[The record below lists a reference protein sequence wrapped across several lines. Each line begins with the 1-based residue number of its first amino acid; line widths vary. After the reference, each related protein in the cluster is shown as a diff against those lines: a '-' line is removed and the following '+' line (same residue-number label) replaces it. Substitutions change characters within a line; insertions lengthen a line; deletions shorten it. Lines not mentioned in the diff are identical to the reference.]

1 MSNQVVNNETAHF
14 QFNASFLETFNT
26 LIRLY
31 DESIDKLNDVVNGNI
46 NSEYGVCNSCYKMRF
61 ITPNDISTYISHLTK
76 ALKIRAI
83 SSNVNDIE
91 MFSVESARR
100 YICQN
105 ECVPFES
112 YSGKHVY
119 INPKNQTL
127 KDLVLICENDTY
139 DTLIY
144 SRYEMNERLKSA
156 KEHVK
161 LMNDM
166 HFTATMKK
174 LVSAIP
180 GIVDKIESYLLNN
193 PSLNKAV
200 TTAIESFILFAITI
214 NSITVKSMIEYCVP
228 VSSYNYKPKDI
239 DNIGLNKSPD
249 ISDIVTE
256 CCLLKTNELTVRNKI
271 PFNCNMRD
279 IVLQDMT
286 PYFKDTTA
294 AIHFIMTDPRSPIS
308 FLVSKYCSNAN
319 TVTGLS
325 DDGMIIMK
333 LFAGCVKDQYDDLRA
348 QCYHKDGSYT
358 NYPCAVH
365 DIHSSD
371 VNWLDNIA
379 YGNNYLDGNYR
390 RDAVGNNKSNSITTT
405 LDAVYKMYCGCEL
418 KTNEDI
424 SNNLVKVSNVM
435 LSIIKIYNGGQVDNW
450 YLVKDILTVLGEI
463 FTRDMLKLY
472 HNNTRVIAYDDQME
486 DTMIPGFLYAEQA
499 VFVMEADEQKP
510 TVSVDGQNQGA
521 VGKVKKKA
529 TEIVRMFIDWITK
542 QLSTFAQKFNQDHEK
557 EIAWIKKNDALNKQI
572 KEALTKK
579 TFDPT
584 VTNFPMYDIPAQEL
598 ANVKVKEVVDKWLA
612 DKDTPIDEKAI
623 KKELYPVGVSQQI
636 ANMKTPQEELNAL
649 TNYILYKSITP
660 KPGYTGKL
668 SNKVELWDDLLKDL
682 METGKLIESE
692 TRKISDNLKAACQT
706 LQNQIRQDE
715 SQTTQ
720 QNQNNQNQE
729 QSKGRASQLLQ
740 VVQNISR
747 TYYVT
752 MLNVLRSKFYRTS
765 YNLYR
770 DLVKAYQQQTATNAS
785 NGENSGQ
792 NPQTNQI
799 QQQGQNDE
807 GALKADN
814 QNNQNPQGIQ

>member
-127 KDLVLICENDTY
+127 KDLVLMCENDTY

-166 HFTATMKK
+166 HFAATMKK
-174 LVSAIP
+174 LVNAIP
-180 GIVDKIESYLLNN
+180 GIVDKTESYLLNN

-294 AIHFIMTDPRSPIS
+294 AIHFIMTDSRSPIS
-308 FLVSKYCSNAN
+308 HLISKYCSAK
-319 TVTGLS
+319 VDIS
-325 DDGMIIMK
+325 DDPSIITK
-333 LFAGCVKDQYDDLRA
+333 LFTGNIKYQYDHATSPVYR
-348 QCYHKDGSYT
+348 KDSTAGGSDNQY
-358 NYPCAVH
+358 
-365 DIHSSD
+365 DIHGFNTNVEWID
-371 VNWLDNIA
+371 TIA

-390 RDAVGNNKSNSITTT
+390 RDAVGNNKSNPIVNT
-405 LDAVYKMYCGCEL
+405 LDTIYKMYCGCDL
-418 KTNEDI
+418 KTNQELSD
-424 SNNLVKVSNVM
+424 NLIKVSEM
-435 LSIIKIYNGGQVDNW
+435 MKSIISFYGSGHIENW
-450 YLVKDILTVLGEI
+450 YMVKDILTVFGEI

-636 ANMKTPQEELNAL
+636 TNMKTPQEELNAL

-692 TRKISDNLKAACQT
+692 TKKISDNLKAACQT

-770 DLVKAYQQQTATNAS
+770 DIVKAYQQQTATNAS

-792 NPQTNQI
+792 NPQTNQT

-814 QNNQNPQGIQ
+814 QNNQNPQGAQ